1 MTKKAASVFVQ
12 TLKNHG
18 VDRFFCVPG
27 ESYLSVMDEL
37 LHSPGIDVVTCRHEG
52 GAGFMAAA
60 DAKCTG
66 KAGVAFVSRGPGAT
80 NASIAVHS
88 AHQGGIPMVL
98 FIGQVNRIST
108 GKMHLQEMDFNKTF
122 SDMAKHVEQINTPSE
137 IANVTARA
145 FHIAESGIP
154 GPVVIA
160 IPTDVLEAKVEIED
174 AKKITIN
181 PPLAFPSKVKEV
193 SDELNSA
200 KRPVI
205 VVGGQIHVSD
215 KARKLV
221 QIVAE
226 KYNLPVLCTYEHQDI
241 FSHDHK
247 HYAGELG
254 LRPPEPIRQN
264 ALEADLVLVVGH
276 RFNGVPNMA
285 YKFPSSTQKFIHV
298 LPDPNSIGKIFRTD
312 LSIVSDGENFLEQ
325 LSLIDDTK
333 TSSNKDEWVKLSHKR
348 YLENDATKPPRN
360 ANDGLDFAHLI
371 DGLGKLAPQN
381 SIITNDAG
389 NFTSWMH
396 HRFPFKSSMRLIG
409 SEIGAMGMGIPAGV
423 AASLRYPDR
432 QIFSIVGDGGALMTG
447 SELATAVAQ
456 KAKIRVIVANN
467 QHYGTIR
474 YHQEVHFPTR
484 NHYATNLVNPNFA
497 KYGESFG
504 LICFTINEVEE
515 VIPTIQKAMEVD
527 GPSLI
532 EFKMSLELNTSTT
545 TLTQLQMK

>member
-52 GAGFMAAA
+52 GAGFMAVA

-122 SDMAKHVEQINTPSE
+122 SDMAKHIEQINTPSE

-174 AKKITIN
+174 VKKIKIN

-200 KRPVI
+200 IRPVI

-312 LSIVSDGENFLEQ
+312 LSIVADGENFLEQ
-325 LSLIDDTK
+325 LSLIEDTK
-333 TSSNKDEWVKLSHKR
+333 TSSNKDEWVKLCHKR

-371 DGLGKLAPQN
+371 DGLGKLAPPN

-484 NHYATNLVNPNFA
+484 NHYATNLVNPDFA

-504 LICFTINEVEE
+504 LQCFTINEVEDI
-515 VIPTIQKAMEVD
+515 IPTIQKAMAVD

-545 TLTQLQMK
+545 TISQLQLK

>member
-52 GAGFMAAA
+52 GAGFMAVA

-122 SDMAKHVEQINTPSE
+122 SDMAKHIEQINTPSE

-174 AKKITIN
+174 VKKIKIN

-312 LSIVSDGENFLEQ
+312 LSIVADGENFLEQ
-325 LSLIDDTK
+325 LSLIEDTK
-333 TSSNKDEWVKLSHKR
+333 TSSNKDEWVKLCHKR

-504 LICFTINEVEE
+504 LKCFTINEVEE

>member
-52 GAGFMAAA
+52 GAGFMAVA

-122 SDMAKHVEQINTPSE
+122 SDMAKHIEQINTPSE

-174 AKKITIN
+174 VKKIKIN

-312 LSIVSDGENFLEQ
+312 LSIVADSENFLEQ
-325 LSLIDDTK
+325 LSLIEDTK
-333 TSSNKDEWVKLSHKR
+333 TNSNKDEWVKLCHKR

-504 LICFTINEVEE
+504 LKCFTINEVEE
-515 VIPTIQKAMEVD
+515 VIPTIQKAMGVD

>member
-52 GAGFMAAA
+52 GAGFMAVA

-80 NASIAVHS
+80 NASISVHS

-98 FIGQVNRIST
+98 FIGQINRIST
-108 GKMHLQEMDFNKTF
+108 GKMHLQEMDFIKTF

-160 IPTDVLEAKVEIED
+160 IPTDVLESKVEIAD
-174 AKKITIN
+174 AKQIKIN

-193 SDELNSA
+193 SDELHSA
-200 KRPVI
+200 KRPVL

-241 FSHDHK
+241 FSHNHK

-285 YKFPSSTQKFIHV
+285 YKFPSPKQKFIHV

-312 LSIVSDGENFLEQ
+312 LSIVADGENFLEQ
-325 LSLIDDTK
+325 LSIIDGNK
-333 TSSNKDEWVKLSHKR
+333 ISSDKDEWVKLCHKR

-371 DGLGKLAPQN
+371 DSLGKLAPEDA
-381 SIITNDAG
+381 IITNDAG

-396 HRFPFKSSMRLIG
+396 HRFPFKSSMKLIG

-423 AASLRYPDR
+423 AAALRYPDR
-432 QIFSIVGDGGALMTG
+432 QVFSIVGDGGALMTG

-456 KAKIRVIVANN
+456 KAKIRVIIANN

-484 NHYATNLVNPNFA
+484 NHYATNLVNPDFA

-504 LICFTINEVEE
+504 LQCFTINEVEDI
-515 VIPTIQKAMEVD
+515 IPTIQKAMEVD

-545 TLTQLQMK
+545 TISQLQIK